1 LLVFLL
7 TNYSFLIQR
16 EEITMPIRKAS
27 AQWSGSLWEGKGVLN
42 TETGVLKNVAYNA
55 KSRFETGN
63 ETNPEEILGAAHA
76 GCFSMAF
83 ANILSKAGFKV
94 NSISTEDA
102 VHIEK
107 KEDGFTITRID
118 ISTVA
123 EVAGIDNETFQ
134 KHAAEAKKG
143 CPVSKALKS
152 VDMTLV
158 AKLK

>member
-1 LLVFLL
+1 
-7 TNYSFLIQR
+7 
-16 EEITMPIRKAS
+16 MPVRKGS
-27 AQWSGSLWEGKGVLN
+27 AQWSGNLVEGKGVLN
-42 TETGVLKNVAYNA
+42 TETGVLKNTAYNA

-76 GCFSMAF
+76 GCFSMAL

-94 NSISTEDA
+94 NSLATEDA

-107 KEDGFTITRID
+107 KEEGFTITRID
-118 ISTVA
+118 ITTVGDI
-123 EVAGIDNETFQ
+123 EGIDNETFQ

-143 CPVSKALKS
+143 CPVSRALKA
-152 VDMTLV
+152 VEMTLD